1 MSDATPSP
9 SLLKLFIR
17 VQRLRLARLML
28 WLARTT
34 SRYEDAA
41 LAYAERVLSH

>member
-1 MSDATPSP
+1 MNDATPRP
-9 SLLKLFIR
+9 SLLKLFIL

-41 LAYAERVLSH
+41 LAYAERVLSR